1 MNQNI
6 SQQVEKQ
13 AEAAQKFGKDGM
25 DAMLRSFGTLS
36 KASQAIAVEA
46 TDFAKQSFELG
57 TATLEKLAGVRSLDK
72 AVEIQTEYMKTS
84 YERAVAQSQ
93 KMAELYQNLAKE
105 MAKPFEGMVAQA
117 QQQASKFQDQAFKA
131 QGRAFEQAKDG
142 MNKVQDEAGKAFDA
156 AKDAA

>member
-1 MNQNI
+1 MNQQNI

-13 AEAAQKFGKDGM
+13 AEAAQKFSKDGM

-46 TDFAKQSFELG
+46 TDFAKQSFEHG

-72 AVEIQTEYMKTS
+72 ALEIQTEYLKTS
-84 YERAVAQSQ
+84 YERLVAQSA
-93 KMAELYQNLAKE
+93 KMTELYTNLAKE
-105 MAKPFEGMVAQA
+105 MAKPFEGLVSKAQE
-117 QQQASKFQDQAFKA
+117 QAFKA
-131 QGRAFEQAKDG
+131 QDRAFDKAKDG
-142 MNKVQDEAGKAFDA
+142 LSKVEAETNKAFDE

>member
-1 MNQNI
+1 MNQQTM
-6 SQQVEKQ
+6 SQQ

-72 AVEIQTEYMKTS
+72 ALEIQTDYMKTS
-84 YERAVAQSQ
+84 YERLVAQTT
-93 KMAELYQNLAKE
+93 KMTELYQNLAKE
-105 MAKPFEGMVAQA
+105 MVKPYEGFAAKAQE
-117 QQQASKFQDQAFKA
+117 QAFKA
-131 QGRAFEQAKDG
+131 QDRAFASAKDG
-142 MNKVQDEAGKAFDA
+142 FKKVEDEAAKTQYA
-156 AKDAA
+156 A

>member
-1 MNQNI
+1 MNQQTM
-6 SQQVEKQ
+6 SQQ

-72 AVEIQTEYMKTS
+72 ALEIQTEYMKTS
-84 YERAVAQSQ
+84 YERLMAQTT
-93 KMAELYQNLAKE
+93 KMTELYQNLAKE
-105 MAKPFEGMVAQA
+105 MVKPYEGFAAKAQE
-117 QQQASKFQDQAFKA
+117 QAFKA
-131 QGRAFEQAKDG
+131 QDRAFATAKDG
-142 MNKVQDEAGKAFDA
+142 FKKVEDEAAKTQYA
-156 AKDAA
+156 A

>member
-1 MNQNI
+1 MNQQNI
-6 SQQVEKQ
+6 NQQ

-46 TDFAKQSFELG
+46 TDFAKQSFEHG

-72 AVEIQTEYMKTS
+72 ALEIQTEYMKTS
-84 YERAVAQSQ
+84 YERLVSQSQ

-105 MAKPFEGMVAQA
+105 IVKPFEGFAAKAQE
-117 QQQASKFQDQAFKA
+117 QAFKA
-131 QGRAFEQAKDG
+131 QDRAVGMAKDG
-142 MNKVQDEAGKAFDA
+142 FNKVEHEAGKAYDESKNA
-156 AKDAA
+156 A

>member
-1 MNQNI
+1 MPRQTMNQQNI

-13 AEAAQKFGKDGM
+13 AEAAQKFSKDGM

-46 TDFAKQSFELG
+46 TDFAKQSFEHG

-72 AVEIQTEYMKTS
+72 ALEIQTEYLKTS
-84 YERAVAQSQ
+84 YERLVAQSA
-93 KMAELYQNLAKE
+93 KMTELYTNLAKE
-105 MAKPFEGMVAQA
+105 MAKPFEGLVSKAQE
-117 QQQASKFQDQAFKA
+117 QAFKA
-131 QGRAFEQAKDG
+131 QDRAFDKAKDG
-142 MNKVQDEAGKAFDA
+142 LSKVEAETNKAFDE

>member
-6 SQQVEKQ
+6 SHQVEKQ

-46 TDFAKQSFELG
+46 TDFAKQSFEHG

-72 AVEIQTEYMKTS
+72 ALEIQTEYMKTS
-84 YERAVAQSQ
+84 YERLVAQTT
-93 KMAELYQNLAKE
+93 KMTELYQNLAKE
-105 MAKPFEGMVAQA
+105 MAKPFEGLVAQA
-117 QQQASKFQDQAFKA
+117 QDQFAKAQDRAFKVV
-131 QGRAFEQAKDG
+131 KDG
-142 MNKVQDEAGKAFDA
+142 VTKVEDEAGKAYDA